1 MAALDRSLIADIP
14 VFAGLGPDDL
24 DFVLSHAKSVRYPK
38 GAVVFEQG
46 AQADGFF
53 VLLHGNLQVV
63 KLTPA
68 GQQVV
73 IRYVVPGDLFGI
85 AVQMG
90 RPHYPATAAA
100 VVDSVSLV
108 WPSSSW
114 PLLMARCPSL
124 ASGALQTVGSRLDDA
139 HVRVVEMSTEEVER
153 RVAHTLLRLAKQ
165 SGRKVEEGIQISFPI
180 TREDVA
186 QMTGTTLHSVS
197 RILSAWETQGLVE
210 GGRQRIVVRDPHRL
224 FGLAEGRGAVPRQA
238 GSTSAGRP

>member
-1 MAALDRSLIADIP
+1 MSSLDRSLLDAAP
-14 VFAGLGPDDL
+14 AFASLTGEEIDT
-24 DFVLSHAKSVRYPK
+24 VLAYARSVRYPK
-38 GAVVFEQG
+38 GSAVFEQG
-46 AQADGFF
+46 GIADSFF

-73 IRYVVPGDLFGI
+73 IRYVVPGELFGI

-90 RPHYPATAAA
+90 RPHYPATATT
-100 VVDSVSLV
+100 VMDSVALV

-114 PLLMARCPSL
+114 PLILARCPAL
-124 ASGALQTVGSRLDDA
+124 ADSALRTVGARLDDA

-153 RVAHTLLRLAKQ
+153 RIAHALLRLVKQ
-165 SGRKVEEGIQISFPI
+165 AGRKVEDGIQISFPI

-186 QMTGTTLHSVS
+186 QMTGTTLHTVS
-197 RILSAWETQGLVE
+197 RILSAWEVKGLVE

-224 FGLAEGRGAVPRQA
+224 FKLADGTKE
-238 GSTSAGRP
+238 